1 MRKFRKIL
9 LILIISLMTTHMCFS
24 NKVINENNLNNLKI
38 EYKDVKLIGSNRYSP
53 RKIIDKNDN
62 VVFVLSPDKKYD
74 FDDDGTI
81 AKTNECVIIF
91 NNSYILYFYEVSLE
105 SIMDWY
111 YSLDGLIPKPL
122 MCKKVI
128 VEIRR

>member
-1 MRKFRKIL
+1 MKMKKIL

-24 NKVINENNLNNLKI
+24 NKVIHENNLNNLKI
-38 EYKDVKLIGSNRYSP
+38 EYKDVKLIGSNRYNP

-62 VVFVLSPDKKYD
+62 VVFVLSLDKKYD
-74 FDDDGTI
+74 FYDYGTI
-81 AKTNECVIIF
+81 VKTNECVIIF

-105 SIMDWY
+105 SIMNWY
-111 YSLDGLIPKPL
+111 YSFDGLIPKPL

>member
-1 MRKFRKIL
+1 MKMKKIL

-24 NKVINENNLNNLKI
+24 NKVIHENNLNNLKI
-38 EYKDVKLIGSNRYSP
+38 EYKDVKLIGSNRYNP

-62 VVFVLSPDKKYD
+62 VVFVLSLDKKCDFYD
-74 FDDDGTI
+74 YATI
-81 AKTNECVIIF
+81 VKTNECVIIF

-105 SIMDWY
+105 SIMNWY
-111 YSLDGLIPKPL
+111 YSFDGLIPKPL